1 MRSAAMPRFSSKIPG
16 FILFSILS
24 TMLANFFQAL
34 DFAGALRPQ
43 NQGLEKS

>member
-24 TMLANFFQAL
+24 C
-34 DFAGALRPQ
+34 
-43 NQGLEKS
+43 LEFLYLKLVHVVK

>member
-1 MRSAAMPRFSSKIPG
+1 
-16 FILFSILS
+16 
-24 TMLANFFQAL
+24 MLANFFQAL